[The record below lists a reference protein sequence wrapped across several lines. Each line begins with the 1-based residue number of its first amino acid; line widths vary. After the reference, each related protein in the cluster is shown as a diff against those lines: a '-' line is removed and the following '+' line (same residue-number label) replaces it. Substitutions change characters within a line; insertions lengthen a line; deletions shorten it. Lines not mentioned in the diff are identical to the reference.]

1 MLMRVTCWNRRHPA
15 CFFSRPMKHELHTSD
30 RVTLVLVAR
39 TGPWSRPE
47 STVLDSHGKHRDRKS
62 QPAGSETDRSLCFP
76 GGRSASDDARRRA
89 VHLRVYRRS
98 VPSRPAD
105 QGRVRATASWM
116 APQDPTTGSHRAYLR
131 MSPRRPTL
139 RRSAHLMAHPG
150 SLMPRTGA
158 RLRRS
163 DGQSKIE
170 KN

>member
-1 MLMRVTCWNRRHPA
+1 
-15 CFFSRPMKHELHTSD
+15 MKHELHTSD

-47 STVLDSHGKHRDRKS
+47 STVLDSHGKHRDRRS

-89 VHLRVYRRS
+89 VRLRACRRS
-98 VPSRPAD
+98 VPWRP
-105 QGRVRATASWM
+105 GPRPHPRARLAGWH
-116 APQDPTTGSHRAYLR
+116 QDPTTGSHRAYLR

-139 RRSAHLMAHPG
+139 RRSAHLMAQPG

-170 KN
+170 KKTKLPTISIKHNQ